1 MPSVK
6 ALSGEF
12 SGAFADLGT
21 FLPIVLGVLS
31 LRQMDPTG
39 LLLGFGFFAL
49 AVALIYRR
57 PIPVQP
63 MKVVAAVAIT
73 SQLSPSMIA
82 ATGLLIGALLLLLGL
97 TGWIN
102 RLAEKLPQTLLQGI
116 QMGVGLYLLWAGLR
130 LMTDQWMVG
139 FTLFLLLMLVQRT
152 VFKSY
157 AVLSIVIGFA
167 AWSLIVGR
175 TQPEIRVGLFWPPLV
190 TMQMQDL
197 WQTATGVL
205 FPQLALT
212 LTNAVVVTSAI
223 AAELFPDDRSRIT
236 PQRLALSSGG
246 LNLLLAPFGAFPMC
260 HGAGGLVVQ
269 HRFGARS
276 GLAPAI
282 FGVSC
287 LALGLFLGPDA
298 LKLLELLP
306 ASAVGALLAVAGV
319 HLAASKKLFHTERW
333 RLVVVLITAITCV
346 LVNIAVGLLVGLVA
360 EFLRLRHAGQER
372 QAQSGPQQS

>member
-1 MPSVK
+1 MPSLK
-6 ALSGEF
+6 GLSGEF

-39 LLLGFGFFAL
+39 LLLGFGCFAL

-63 MKVVAAVAIT
+63 MKVVAAVAIA

-82 ATGLLIGALLLLLGL
+82 ATGLLIGVVLLLLGL

-116 QMGVGLYLLWAGLR
+116 QMGVGLYLLWAGLK
-130 LMTDQWMVG
+130 LMMDQWMVG
-139 FTLFLLLMLVQRT
+139 LTLFLLLMLVQRT
-152 VFKSY
+152 LFRSY
-157 AVLSIVIGFA
+157 AVLAIVVGFA
-167 AWSLIVGR
+167 AWSLIAGSTR
-175 TQPEIRVGLFWPPLV
+175 PDISVGLFWPPLV
-190 TMQMQDL
+190 TLNMQDL
-197 WQTATGVL
+197 WQTTTGVL

-212 LTNAVVVTSAI
+212 LTNAVVVTAAI
-223 AAELFPDDRSRIT
+223 AGELFPDDRSRIT

-246 LNLLLAPFGAFPMC
+246 LNLLLALFGAFPMC

-276 GLAPAI
+276 GLAPSI

-306 ASAVGALLAVAGV
+306 VSAVGALLAVAGV
-319 HLAASKKLFHTERW
+319 HLAASKKLLHTERW
-333 RLVVVLITAITCV
+333 HLAVVLITAIACV
-346 LVNIAVGLLVGLVA
+346 VVNVAVGLLVGLLA
-360 EFLRLRHAGQER
+360 EFLRLRYRGQER
-372 QAQSGPQQS
+372 RAQSGSQ